1 MPRLFP
7 GGRARDVAG
16 ALGRR
21 GGEGMTSRPA
31 AFSVD
36 ADASIGGIGENGGM
50 QVTDRPVIG
59 IFGAGKVGTALAR
72 LLVGAGYD
80 VLIAG
85 SPRQTALDLLVAVV
99 APGARVATPAE
110 LVAGSDVIIVA
121 VPFGKAGSV
130 PWDDFGGRI
139 VVDAMN
145 YWPPVD
151 GHIAAVDADERSTS
165 EINAARNPDARVVK
179 SLNHLGYHE
188 MEDDSM
194 DAGSPLR
201 RALAVVGDDP
211 DARAV
216 IARLIDD
223 IGFDAVDGGPLA
235 NGRALEPGHPAFG
248 RELSA
253 TELAGLVAPAAHL
266 AA

>member
-1 MPRLFP
+1 MRPPF
-7 GGRARDVAG
+7 RALPDDV
-16 ALGRR
+16 
-21 GGEGMTSRPA
+21 
-31 AFSVD
+31 
-36 ADASIGGIGENGGM
+36 DASIARVGENGGVD
-50 QVTDRPVIG
+50 VTDRPVIG

-72 LLVGAGYD
+72 LLVASGYD
-80 VLIAG
+80 VLMTG
-85 SPRQTALDLLVAVV
+85 SPRQTALDLLVSVV
-99 APGARVATPAE
+99 APGARVVAPAD
-110 LVAGSDVIIVA
+110 LGARASVIIVA
-121 VPFGKAGSV
+121 VPFGKAGTV
-130 PWDDFGGRI
+130 PWEDFGGRI

-151 GHIAAVDADERSTS
+151 GHITAIDEDERTTS
-165 EINAARNPDARVVK
+165 EINAARNPLARVVK

-201 RALAVVGDDP
+201 RALAVVGEDA

-216 IARLIDD
+216 IARIIDD
-223 IGFDAVDGGPLA
+223 LGFDAVDGGALA

-253 TELAGLVAPAAHL
+253 SELTALLSPAAHL

>member
-1 MPRLFP
+1 M
-7 GGRARDVAG
+7 
-16 ALGRR
+16 
-21 GGEGMTSRPA
+21 
-31 AFSVD
+31 
-36 ADASIGGIGENGGM
+36 
-50 QVTDRPVIG
+50 TDRPVVG

-72 LLVGAGYD
+72 LLVASGYD
-80 VLIAG
+80 VLISG
-85 SPRQTALDLLVAVV
+85 SPRQTALALLVSVV
-99 APGARVATPAE
+99 APGARVATPDE
-110 LVAGSDVIIVA
+110 LVAASDVIIVA
-121 VPFGKAGSV
+121 VPFGKAGTV
-130 PWDDFGGRI
+130 PWHSFDGRI

-151 GHIAAVDADERSTS
+151 GHIAAVDADARTTS
-165 EINAARNPDARVVK
+165 EINAARNPAARVVK
-179 SLNHLGYHE
+179 SFNHIGYHE

-201 RALAVVGDDP
+201 RAIAVVGDDP
-211 DARAV
+211 EARAV
-216 IARLIDD
+216 VARLIDD

-253 TELAGLVAPAAHL
+253 SELTRLVEPAAHL

>member
-1 MPRLFP
+1 MPRRRAP
-7 GGRARDVAG
+7 GIPASCPALPHDV
-16 ALGRR
+16 
-21 GGEGMTSRPA
+21 
-31 AFSVD
+31 
-36 ADASIGGIGENGGM
+36 DASIRRVGENGGVD
-50 QVTDRPVIG
+50 VTDRPVIG

-72 LLVGAGYD
+72 LLVASGYD
-80 VLIAG
+80 VLITG
-85 SPRQTALDLLVAVV
+85 SPRQTALDLLVSVV
-99 APGARVATPAE
+99 APGARVVTPAD
-110 LVAGSDVIIVA
+110 LVAQSDVVIVA
-121 VPFGKAGSV
+121 VPFGKAGTV
-130 PWDDFGGRI
+130 PWEDFGGRI

-151 GHIAAVDADERSTS
+151 GHIAAIDDDERSTS
-165 EINAARNPDARVVK
+165 EINAARNPLANVVK

-253 TELAGLVAPAAHL
+253 SELAALLSPAAHL

>member
-1 MPRLFP
+1 MH
-7 GGRARDVAG
+7 VA
-16 ALGRR
+16 
-21 GGEGMTSRPA
+21 
-31 AFSVD
+31 
-36 ADASIGGIGENGGM
+36 
-50 QVTDRPVIG
+50 DRPSIG

-72 LLVGAGYD
+72 LLVASGYE
-80 VLIAG
+80 VVMAG
-85 SPRQTALDLLVAVV
+85 SPRQTALDLLVSVV

-110 LVAGSDVIIVA
+110 LVAGADVVIVA

-130 PWDDFGGRI
+130 PWSDFGDRI

-151 GHIAAVDADERSTS
+151 GHIAEIDADERSTS
-165 EINAARNPDARVVK
+165 EINAARNPGARVVK

-201 RALAVVGDDP
+201 RALAVVGDDAQ
-211 DARAV
+211 ARQVLAG
-216 IARLIDD
+216 IIDD
-223 IGFDAVDGGPLA
+223 LGFDAVDGGPLA

-253 TELAGLVAPAAHL
+253 AELEALLAPAAHL